1 MGASANEIDR
11 QLKETRDRMDENL
24 GELEERATSNAV
36 RYGKIAAVVL
46 GVVVAGGVAF
56 VLYRR
61 LRRPTLK
68 DRIQGVSME
77 SLRDLAGE
85 MAGRLK
91 KPLPSVTLTIDDRRA
106 HEPGMLQSIARK
118 VTPAIVG
125 TASTAVMEKVARSSG
140 AGGERSWAPR
150 DSAPAAN

>member
-11 QLKETRDRMDENL
+11 QIRETRDRMDENL

-36 RYGKIAAVVL
+36 RYGKIAAVAL
-46 GVVVAGGVAF
+46 GVVVAGGIAF

-61 LRRPTLK
+61 FRRPSLK
-68 DRIQGVSME
+68 DRLQGVSVA

-85 MAGRLK
+85 MADRLK
-91 KPLPSVTLTIDDRRA
+91 KPLPSLTLTVNDRRSQ
-106 HEPGMLQSIARK
+106 EPGMLESIARK

-125 TASTAVMEKVARSSG
+125 TASSALVEKVARSSG
-140 AGGERSWAPR
+140 ASGDRAAPR
-150 DSAPAAN
+150 GSATAVR